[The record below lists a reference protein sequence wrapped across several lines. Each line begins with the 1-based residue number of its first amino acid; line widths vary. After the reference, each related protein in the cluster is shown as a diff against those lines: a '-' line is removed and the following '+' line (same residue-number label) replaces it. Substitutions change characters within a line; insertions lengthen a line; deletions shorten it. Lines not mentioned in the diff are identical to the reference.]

1 MTMLLLV
8 NKPITAF
15 LYILGVCLM
24 VLLSFQDGDKY
35 FFTAFWLIPTFSILY
50 FTSINYIYLLRGDK
64 KLEIKGVDI
73 RFCKGPVR
81 VYWFMSLIGLLI
93 GIWIFN
99 SNGYILFLAAIFLLF
114 YNAIAAVILKCVIY
128 AKFFSLAVKKNP
140 TIKDFKAEDFY
151 TDVREVL
158 LKKVID

>member
-1 MTMLLLV
+1 MTMLLFV
-8 NKPITAF
+8 NKPITVL

-24 VLLSFQDGDKY
+24 VLLSFQDEDKF
-35 FFTAFWLIPTFSILY
+35 FFTAFWLIPAFSIFY
-50 FTSINYIYLLRGDK
+50 FTSINYYYLLRGDEK
-64 KLEIKGVDI
+64 FEIKGVDI
-73 RFCKGPVR
+73 RIFKGPVR
-81 VYWFMSLIGLLI
+81 IYWFMSFVGLMIGMWL
-93 GIWIFN
+93 F
-99 SNGYILFLAAIFLLF
+99 SFGYILFNAAGFLVF

-140 TIKDFKAEDFY
+140 TFKDLKIEDFY